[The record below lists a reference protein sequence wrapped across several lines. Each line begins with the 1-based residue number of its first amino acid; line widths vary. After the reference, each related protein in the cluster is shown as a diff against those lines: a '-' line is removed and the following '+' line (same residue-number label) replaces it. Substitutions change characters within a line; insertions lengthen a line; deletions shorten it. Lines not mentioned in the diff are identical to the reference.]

1 MAASIPF
8 TSIDD
13 VILALAKIDV
23 LHKHIAHAE
32 GDASTIGPG
41 DDFLLIPYCIHDVAR
56 GDHLLFDGAS
66 FFGES
71 ADLRFRVG
79 DRVEVDLDGVWALGS
94 VVRQPVQDGELEAYD
109 VVLDDGRRVLLADDD
124 ASLVRAPP
132 PGTARGTREHERY
145 ELVFAAHRVRA
156 AHDAA
161 LAAMGAAAADVALA
175 GHVGPPDVLGRR
187 VAQIAATVFD
197 EPSDALYAKT
207 VEAAAALLGAT
218 PPDDWRQ
225 RRDDAAEGLWDA
237 APYQDRKDGGG
248 RYAPIDGSMHTGRR
262 TRRPPPSPPPPPPP
276 PPRPPRAAGG
286 RRVRAVC
293 AAPLGAA
300 SALRRGGG
308 GGGVGGAEA
317 RAAVRERQG
326 RAPLPLPRQGV
337 RQGVRVERGPVP
349 AQARAPPGDDQQAS
363 VRAVL
368 ERRAMQ
374 QGF

>member
-79 DRVEVDLDGVWALGS
+79 DRVEVDLAGVWALGS

-248 RYAPIDGSMHTGRR
+248 RYAPIDGSMHTGGAH
-262 TRRPPPSPPPPPPP
+262 TSS
-276 PPRPPRAAGG
+276 AA
-286 RRVRAVC
+286 V
-293 AAPLGAA
+293 AAAAAAAAA
-300 SALRRGGG
+300 SAAAPPPAADVCVPFAPRRS
-308 GGGVGGAEA
+308 E
-317 RAAVRERQG
+317 
-326 RAPLPLPRQGV
+326 P
-337 RQGVRVERGPVP
+337 
-349 AQARAPPGDDQQAS
+349 QARFDVAAAAAAS
-363 VRAVL
+363 AGRKRGRPCENAKGELRFLCPAKGCDKAYASSAGLYQHKRAHHP
-368 ERRAMQ
+368 EMINKRAYAQ
-374 QGF
+374 Y